1 MSMEKSVVS
10 VVRVGE
16 DVEAAVREAIQM
28 AGGLEDLI
36 GSKSKVLIKPNIC
49 SRDCSGTGKVTD
61 ARVTAAVTRIVLERN
76 PSRVVIGEGS
86 AVGYDFPDLQDT
98 MMALEESGTKAVAE
112 KLGVP
117 VVDLNRDSH
126 REVEIPGALVMKTVK
141 IARTVLESDVIV
153 SVPVMKTH
161 IRSAVTLS
169 LKNMK
174 GVLPGAEKRKTHQ
187 LGLEQAIA
195 DLNAVVKPHFAVVDG
210 LVGMEGLWEY
220 PDDCVRPGLVGAGR
234 DPVALDSVFA
244 RIMGVEVQEVM
255 HLQYCQSR
263 GLGVADPERI
273 EVVGVP
279 IPEVRHPFRP
289 AFEVVKSRYPGLT
302 VLAEKACTGC
312 TNEFISTLIYIR
324 LAQQVDRLSGLTVVL
339 GEAPE
344 ALSAGKAVVIG
355 KCARKLEGRFP
366 FVPGCPPG
374 ADEITQKVCE
384 VCEIDVQLVF
394 QKREELHRTIA
405 GKAMQN
411 SI

>member
-1 MSMEKSVVS
+1 MGKSLVS
-10 VVRVGE
+10 VVRDRGN
-16 DVEAAVREAIQM
+16 VESAVREAVQL
-28 AGGLEDLI
+28 AGGLEGLI
-36 GSKSKVLIKPNIC
+36 SSKSKVLIKPNIA
-49 SRDCSGTGKVTD
+49 SRDRSGTGKITD
-61 ARVTAAVTRIVLERN
+61 VRVTEAVAKIVLERK
-76 PSRVVIGEGS
+76 PARMVIGEGS

-98 MMALEESGTKAVAE
+98 MMALEESGTKALAE

-126 REVEIPGALVMKTVK
+126 GEVKIPEALVMKTVK

-153 SVPVMKTH
+153 SIPVMKTH

-174 GVLPGAEKRKTHQ
+174 GVMPGAEKRKTHQ

-195 DLNAVVKPHFAVVDG
+195 DLNAVVKPHFAVMDG

-220 PDDCVRPGLVGAGR
+220 PDDCVRPGLVGASR

-255 HLQYCQSR
+255 HLQYCQDR
-263 GLGVADPERI
+263 GLGMADPKEI
-273 EVVGVP
+273 EVIGIP
-279 IPEVRHPFRP
+279 ILEVRRPFRP

-312 TNEFISTLIYIR
+312 INEFISTLIYIR
-324 LAQQVDRLSGLTVVL
+324 LAQQVDRLDGLTVVL

-344 ALSAGKAVVIG
+344 ALSAEKAVVIG

-374 ADEITQKVCE
+374 VDDITQRVCE
-384 VCEIDVQLVF
+384 VCEIDIQLIF